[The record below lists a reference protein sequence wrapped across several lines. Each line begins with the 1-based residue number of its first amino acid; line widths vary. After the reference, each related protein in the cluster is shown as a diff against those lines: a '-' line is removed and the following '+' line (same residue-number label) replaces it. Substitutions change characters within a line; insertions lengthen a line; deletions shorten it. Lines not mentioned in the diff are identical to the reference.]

1 MRSQRR
7 CNQLREERNRPMQ
20 STSLHLYGGGGSPS
34 LPGRRH
40 DHDELDHDQLD
51 DELDHDELDDEHHHH
66 LDDDV
71 EHDVDHQQHDHDVE
85 HAVDHQQHDH
95 DDDQQH
101 DHDDGGD
108 DTVLQAVVADG
119 RLRHQDR
126 RKRH

>member
-66 LDDDV
+66 LDDDEQHHLDDDEQHHHLDDDV
-71 EHDVDHQQHDHDVE
+71 EHDVDHQQHNHDV
-85 HAVDHQQHDH
+85 
-95 DDDQQH
+95 DQQH
-101 DHDDGGD
+101 DHDDAGAD
-108 DTVLQAVVADG
+108 PVLQPVVADEIG
-119 RLRHQDR
+119 RAHV
-126 RKRH
+126 